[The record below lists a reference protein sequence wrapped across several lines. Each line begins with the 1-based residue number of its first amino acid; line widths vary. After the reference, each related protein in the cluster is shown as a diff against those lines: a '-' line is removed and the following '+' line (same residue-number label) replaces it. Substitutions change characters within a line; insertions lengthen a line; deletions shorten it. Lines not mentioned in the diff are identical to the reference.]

1 MDELPSFRTHV
12 SFLDANAQAH
22 DRRPLFAFGDLCDNS
37 LEAGSTLLDIDVLPN
52 GNANGVMI
60 SMTDDGKGM
69 DEKQMSDGLL
79 SVGFTTKGKNTEV
92 HYGMGSTSA
101 QPRLSPK
108 GSLIFSKRDGSRTVG
123 LISST
128 LFKDLGTDEL
138 KTAQCSWDARTNK
151 VITETSERHPLKA
164 AQRQASLA
172 VILAHTPF
180 RTESALLEQF
190 RRIPGAHGTRLL
202 LLHCD
207 NQVLDTAVAA
217 DDVVVTHPASGGDR
231 DGAHPQ
237 QHEVSLRSFLE
248 VLYYADSS
256 TAPPMQI
263 SLRGH
268 LVPPR
273 RWDMFLLE
281 WPEDTTEY
289 TYKPAGLDSSAGE
302 YGASIRFGLRV
313 PLRELHSVFTS
324 KHVRGSDRAALQ
336 ERKAE
341 LQDYTGVFY
350 YNHGRLIRPLE
361 RTHQQLQSLHSGN
374 ILLTAEKKVTLFG
387 IGTIGVCRE
396 GWLLPTHS
404 KSEYAMRPVHPSAF
418 YRGGTERPDYPQL
431 QKVVDK
437 KLIEFLSTVI
447 APRYN
452 VITAHQ
458 KGMSQ
463 RKLLKPPVDQA
474 TLAASKATALVKR
487 KEREKAVAVLDDGV
501 RACVRADRT
510 VIGTIVCM
518 PFRLYKLK
526 LPSGQLHPKCF
537 RAADLEVAGF
547 DPVAQLPPGA
557 RPAPRT
563 LEGAQA
569 EVAWFVDSGGQEREF
584 YPCTLRSLH
593 ATRGAGWFYAEYQDN
608 PLDNEALYIALASNQ
623 AGYLGFRENGVL
635 LEPRSDLFL
644 HPNQV
649 EVCLAAEGAD
659 AAGAST
665 ADASTAGAASSS
677 AARGGTGT
685 ATVIVAAGSVTTPA
699 PFPTAACACATNAA
713 PKPFAVGARVLARF
727 KRRDRFFPGVIT
739 AVNHGGSTLSVRYD
753 DGDEEDD
760 VRNTDIKPVDLPP
773 PAKRARTSGAE
784 ESALEVLVH
793 RLSVTKAWAAAG
805 LPPLHS
811 STDARLHALFGTFV
825 ESVASSGNPEGIEGL
840 DGPHHVR
847 NIDGLDGPHHAR
859 NIEGLDGPHHARNI
873 EDLDGPHHARNIAA
887 RWPRQQSE
895 RDEETQSLTAD
906 EARAAAAAEGLELV
920 PSSSNESGFK
930 GVRRLRGG
938 KYELR
943 ICENGK
949 QHSFGS
955 FTTPEEA
962 ALCYARYAGTE
973 RAASEAAEAMGD
985 VSKAPGQAS
994 ASTALPAATAPVLPV
1009 VASLG
1014 VALRMVA
1021 TSSSTAQPVAYGDGA
1036 SGCAMREAAGAGRP
1050 SDRTQP
1056 TTVAS
1061 DTRAAIPPAGS
1072 TGGALER
1079 VLAEWRLP
1087 PAYADALRANGFD
1100 GPQVEAVIE
1109 KLCALSPTQVDELAQ
1124 KVHMKPGHALKFRD
1138 HLHKRKSG

>member
-1 MDELPSFRTHV
+1 MASRVLPCMDELPSFRTHV

-69 DEKQMSDGLL
+69 DEKTMSDGLL

-151 VITETSERHPLKA
+151 VISETSERHPLKA

-190 RRIPGAHGTRLL
+190 RRISGAHGTRLL

-207 NQVLDTAVAA
+207 NQVLDTAAAA
-217 DDVVVTHPASGGDR
+217 DDVLVTHPASGGDR

-256 TAPPMQI
+256 TAPAMQI

-289 TYKPAGLDSSAGE
+289 TYKPTGLDSGAGE

-313 PLRELHSVFTS
+313 PLRELHSIFTS
-324 KHVRGSDRAALQ
+324 KHVRGLDRTVLQ

-374 ILLTAEKKVTLFG
+374 IMLTAEKKVTLFG

-447 APRYN
+447 APRYK
-452 VITAHQ
+452 VITASQ
-458 KGMSQ
+458 KGMSYP
-463 RKLLKPPVDQA
+463 KLLKPPVDQA

-537 RAADLEVAGF
+537 RAAELEVAGF

-569 EVAWFVDSGGQEREF
+569 EVAWFVDSGSQEREF

-593 ATRGAGWFYAEYQDN
+593 VTRGAGWFYAEYQDN
-608 PLDNEALYIALASNQ
+608 PMDNEALYIALASNQ
-623 AGYLGFRENGVL
+623 AGYLGFRENGVM

-659 AAGAST
+659 AAGT
-665 ADASTAGAASSS
+665 STAGAITAGTSTASSS

-685 ATVIVAAGSVTTPA
+685 ANVVVAAGSVNTL
-699 PFPTAACACATNAA
+699 A
-713 PKPFAVGARVLARF
+713 PKSFAVGARVLARF

-739 AVNHGGSTLSVRYD
+739 AVSHGGSTLSVRYD
-753 DGDEEDD
+753 DGDEEED
-760 VRNTDIKPVDLPP
+760 VRNTDIKPVDPPP
-773 PAKRARTSGAE
+773 PAKRPRTSGAE
-784 ESALEVLVH
+784 ERALEVLVH
-793 RLSVTKAWAAAG
+793 RLSATKTWAAAG

-811 STDARLHALFGTFV
+811 CTDARLHALFGTFV
-825 ESVASSGNPEGIEGL
+825 DSVALSGNPEGIEGL
-840 DGPHHVR
+840 DGPHY
-847 NIDGLDGPHHAR
+847 AR
-859 NIEGLDGPHHARNI
+859 SIEGLDGPHYARNI
-873 EDLDGPHHARNIAA
+873 EAR
-887 RWPRQQSE
+887 RPRQQCE

-906 EARAAAAAEGLELV
+906 EARAAAAAEGLELA
-920 PSSSNESGFK
+920 PSLSNATGFR
-930 GVRRLRGG
+930 GVSYHGTYYKARL
-938 KYELR
+938 
-943 ICENGK
+943 CENGL
-949 QHSFGS
+949 QRCLGRFA
-955 FTTPEEA
+955 TPEEA
-962 ALCYARYAGTE
+962 ALCYARYAGAE
-973 RAASEAAEAMGD
+973 RAAAEAPEAMGEVQD
-985 VSKAPGQAS
+985 EVSKAPGQAS
-994 ASTALPAATAPVLPV
+994 ASTASPAAAGPVLPV

-1014 VALRMVA
+1014 GGLQM
-1021 TSSSTAQPVAYGDGA
+1021 
-1036 SGCAMREAAGAGRP
+1036 AAGAGRP
-1050 SDRTQP
+1050 YDSTQP

-1061 DTRAAIPPAGS
+1061 DTRGAMPPAGS

-1087 PAYADALRANGFD
+1087 SVYADALRANGFD
-1100 GPQVEAVIE
+1100 APQVEAVIE
-1109 KLCALSPTQVDELAQ
+1109 KLCALSPTQVDDLAQ
-1124 KVHMKPGHALKFRD
+1124 KAHMKPGHALKFRD
-1138 HLHKRKSG
+1138 HVHKS

>member
-1 MDELPSFRTHV
+1 MASRELPCMDELPSFRTHV

-289 TYKPAGLDSSAGE
+289 TYKPAGLDSGAGE

-685 ATVIVAAGSVTTPA
+685 ATVTVAAGSVTTPA

-739 AVNHGGSTLSVRYD
+739 AVSHGGSTLSVRYD
-753 DGDEEDD
+753 DGDEEED
-760 VRNTDIKPVDLPP
+760 VRNTDIKPVDPPP
-773 PAKRARTSGAE
+773 PAKRPRTSGAE
-784 ESALEVLVH
+784 ERALEVLVH
-793 RLSVTKAWAAAG
+793 RLSATKTWAAAG

-811 STDARLHALFGTFV
+811 CTDARLHALFGTFV
-825 ESVASSGNPEGIEGL
+825 DSVALSGNPEGIEGL
-840 DGPHHVR
+840 DGPHY
-847 NIDGLDGPHHAR
+847 AR
-859 NIEGLDGPHHARNI
+859 NIEAR
-873 EDLDGPHHARNIAA
+873 R
-887 RWPRQQSE
+887 PRQQCE

-949 QHSFGS
+949 QHFFGS

-962 ALCYARYAGTE
+962 ALCYARYAETK
-973 RAASEAAEAMGD
+973 RAASEAAEVMGE
-985 VSKAPGQAS
+985 VSTAPGQAS
-994 ASTALPAATAPVLPV
+994 ASTALPAAAAPVLPV

-1014 VALRMVA
+1014 VALRM
-1021 TSSSTAQPVAYGDGA
+1021 
-1036 SGCAMREAAGAGRP
+1036 AAGAGRP
-1050 SDRTQP
+1050 SDSTQP

-1061 DTRAAIPPAGS
+1061 DTRAAMPPAGS

-1109 KLCALSPTQVDELAQ
+1109 KLCALSPTQVDDLAQ
-1124 KVHMKPGHALKFRD
+1124 KAHMKPGHALKFRD
-1138 HLHKRKSG
+1138 HVHKS